1 MPDLNFFIEATAR
14 GTGKDR
20 EGVISVDGHSVR
32 FSAPSS
38 MGGKGVGASP
48 ETLLISAV
56 TACYSLTLL
65 AYLQKRS
72 LPCVEL
78 AVKTQGVV
86 TGFPQHDTY
95 ARIVVSPVFHGG
107 DAGRQE
113 DYRSVA
119 VEARDHC
126 FIGQTVAAGGVAY
139 DVGPVAFA

>member
-1 MPDLNFFIEATAR
+1 MPDLDFFIDATIR
-14 GTGKDR
+14 GAGKDR
-20 EGVISVDGHSVR
+20 EGVISVDGHSLP
-32 FSAPSS
+32 FSVPAS

-65 AYLQKRS
+65 AYLKKRG
-72 LPCVEL
+72 LPYSEVS
-78 AVKTQGVV
+78 VKTQGVV

-95 ARIVVSPVFHGG
+95 ARVVVNPVFHGG

-113 DYRSVA
+113 DYRAAA

-139 DVGPVAFA
+139 EVGSVSVS